1 MSNLIIPGGNGL
13 SINPA
18 AETAKD
24 TIGDF
29 EVEYLVKPGAGIMI
43 QVNPGN
49 EMSAL
54 VACAGMVSQYSIMLS
69 ALVREVITQR
79 TAATKAQAEL
89 AELVTKLEALSKRVD
104 AHAGAIDELQDAR

>member
-1 MSNLIIPGGNGL
+1 MSGLIIPGGNGL

-24 TIGDF
+24 TIGDQ
-29 EVEYLVKPGAGIMI
+29 EVEYLVKPGAGVMI
-43 QVNPGN
+43 QVSPGQ
-49 EMSAL
+49 EMGAL
-54 VACAGMVSQYSIMLS
+54 VACAQLVSQFSVINS
-69 ALVREVITQR
+69 ALIREVIAQR
-79 TAATKAQAEL
+79 DAATKAQTEA